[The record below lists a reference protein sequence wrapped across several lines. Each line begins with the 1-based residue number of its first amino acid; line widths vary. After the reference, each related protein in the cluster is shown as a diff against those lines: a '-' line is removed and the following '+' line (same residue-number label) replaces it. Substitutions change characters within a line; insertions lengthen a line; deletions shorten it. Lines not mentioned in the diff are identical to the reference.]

1 MANIKVANAVIPS
14 KVDTPLD
21 ARSRITAEVEILNI
35 ENPAIGQLVYCINNG
50 KFYVVTGLKAK
61 QIGAITVQNAAVDTY
76 EELSTGGGGGGG
88 LSEAEKEE
96 LLNELEDRLLNGEW
110 GTV

>member
-1 MANIKVANAVIPS
+1 MANIKTADSLLPS
-14 KVDTPLD
+14 KADTLLD
-21 ARSRITAEVEILNI
+21 ARCRVVTEADILNI
-35 ENPAIGQLVYCINNG
+35 EAPAIGLTVYCLENG
-50 KFYVVTGLKAK
+50 KLYVITGLKAK

-76 EELSTGGGGGGG
+76 TELSTGGE
-88 LSEAEKEE
+88 LSEEQKEE

>member
-1 MANIKVANAVIPS
+1 MANIKVAGAVIPS

-21 ARSRITAEVEILNI
+21 ARSRITAEVDILNI
-35 ENPAIGQLVYCINNG
+35 DNPAIGQLVYCIANG

-61 QIGAITVQNAAVDTY
+61 QIGAIQVQNAAVDTY
-76 EELSTGGGGGGG
+76 AELSTGGE
-88 LSEAEKEE
+88 LSEEQKEE

>member
-1 MANIKVANAVIPS
+1 MSNNVKIANSVIPS

-21 ARSRITAEVEILNI
+21 ARSRVVAEADILNI
-35 ENPAIGQLVYCINNG
+35 ENPAVGQIVYCTGNG
-50 KFYVVTGLKAK
+50 KFYVVKTLKEK
-61 QIGAITVQNAAVDTY
+61 QVGAIVVQNAAVDTY
-76 EELSTGGGGGGG
+76 EELATGGGEI
-88 LSEAEKEE
+88 SEEQKEE

>member
-1 MANIKVANAVIPS
+1 MANIKVASAVIPS

-21 ARSRITAEVEILNI
+21 ARSRITAEVDILNI
-35 ENPAIGQLVYCINNG
+35 ENPAIGQLVYCTANG

-76 EELSTGGGGGGG
+76 TELSTGGE
-88 LSEAEKEE
+88 LSEEQKEE

>member
-21 ARSRITAEVEILNI
+21 ARSRITSEVDILNI
-35 ENPAIGQLVYCINNG
+35 ENPAIGQLVYCTTNG
-50 KFYVVTGLKAK
+50 KFYVVTGLKPK
-61 QIGAITVQNAAVDTY
+61 MVGAIQVQNAAVDTY
-76 EELSTGGGGGGG
+76 TELSTGGE
-88 LSEAEKEE
+88 LSEEQKEE

>member
-1 MANIKVANAVIPS
+1 MSNNVKIAKSVIPS

-35 ENPAIGQLVYCINNG
+35 ENPAVGQLVYCTGNG
-50 KFYVVTGLKAK
+50 KFYVVKTLKVK
-61 QIGAITVQNAAVDTY
+61 HVGAIMVQNAAVDTY
-76 EELSTGGGGGGG
+76 EELAAGGGEI
-88 LSEAEKEE
+88 SEEQKEE

>member
-1 MANIKVANAVIPS
+1 MSNNVKIANSVIPS

-21 ARSRITAEVEILNI
+21 ARSRVAYEADILNL
-35 ENPAIGQLVYCINNG
+35 ENPAIGQLVYCIATG
-50 KFYVVTGLKAK
+50 KFYIVKTLKEK
-61 QIGAITVQNAAVDTY
+61 QVGAITAQNAAVDTY
-76 EELSTGGGGGGG
+76 TELSTGGE
-88 LSEAEKEE
+88 LSEEQKEE